1 MNIHKVIFAGLLTS
15 FSLAQA
21 NPVSL
26 KSAEPTPMESVA
38 SIVEPI
44 GKELVTLTSLP
55 ARPAM
60 IKPANEMMAAGS
72 DSAAR
77 KPVVTSAGMARN
89 VQIEVDAPVA
99 TNSVAAP
106 SKPMQENDI
115 NMFLLAGLMIGAIM
129 LRRRAE

>member
-21 NPVSL
+21 NPSTL
-26 KSAEPTPMESVA
+26 KSAEPTPIDSVA

-55 ARPAM
+55 ARPA
-60 IKPANEMMAAGS
+60 IITPANDMMAGS
-72 DSAAR
+72 PDSAAR
-77 KPVVTSAGMARN
+77 KPVVASAGMARN
-89 VQIEVDAPVA
+89 VQLEVDAPVA
-99 TNSVAAP
+99 NASTAAQT
-106 SKPMQENDI
+106 KPIQENDI